1 MEFSNNNQP
10 FYKFVYDRAF
20 HLIVQNRVTSLQN
33 FTSFYN
39 KSPIP
44 DLHKQTLVEKYFYP
58 EYFHS
63 KAFLVRASSGF
74 HCHISET

>member
-10 FYKFVYDRAF
+10 FYKFVYDRAL
-20 HLIVQNRVTSLQN
+20 HLIVQNRVTGL
-33 FTSFYN
+33 YN

-44 DLHKQTLVEKYFYP
+44 DLHKQTLVEKYFYL

-63 KAFLVRASSGF
+63 KAFLVHASSGY
-74 HCHISET
+74 HCLLL